1 MPDTSSQLEHLNAL
15 LAKIARSDHFYY
27 QRVKAILGSG
37 QGDKAG
43 EVPMLESLDTFRQR
57 FPFTTKAD
65 LLLDHQQH
73 PPFGSTLTEP
83 ISHYTRFS
91 QTSGTTTG
99 QPMAVLDTPESWQ
112 TMLATWREVYR
123 NAGLTPGR
131 DRIFFAFGFGPF
143 LGFWTAFEA
152 AATDYLCLP
161 GGGLD
166 SRARLEHMARLGA
179 TVLCCTPTYAAR
191 LGQLIGRE
199 NCPGSGELAVHT
211 ILVAGEPGGSIA
223 AVRKVIS
230 RLWDGARVF
239 DHHGMTEVGP
249 VSWEHPQRPMILCLD
264 HERYLCEVV
273 DPTSGREVND
283 GEEGEL
289 VLSTLARS
297 ASPLL
302 RYRTGDRV
310 RKLLIDGILHLEG
323 GILDRSDDMVIVRGV
338 NLYPSA
344 LEEVIRNFPAVEEFQ
359 VVEREVEAMTELEI
373 QIETTE
379 AGIAGRIE
387 QALRDR
393 FTLRIPVVEVA
404 PDSLPRYEFKSRRW
418 TRTT

>member
-1 MPDTSSQLEHLNAL
+1 M
-15 LAKIARSDHFYY
+15 K
-27 QRVKAILGSG
+27 
-37 QGDKAG
+37 
-43 EVPMLESLDTFRQR
+43 
-57 FPFTTKAD
+57 
-65 LLLDHQQH
+65 
-73 PPFGSTLTEP
+73 
-83 ISHYTRFS
+83 
-91 QTSGTTTG
+91 
-99 QPMAVLDTPESWQ
+99 
-112 TMLATWREVYR
+112 
-123 NAGLTPGR
+123 
-131 DRIFFAFGFGPF
+131 
-143 LGFWTAFEA
+143 
-152 AATDYLCLP
+152 TDNQI
-161 GGGLD
+161 
-166 SRARLEHMARLGA
+166 E
-179 TVLCCTPTYAAR
+179 
-191 LGQLIGRE
+191 
-199 NCPGSGELAVHT
+199 
-211 ILVAGEPGGSIA
+211 
-223 AVRKVIS
+223 
-230 RLWDGARVF
+230 
-239 DHHGMTEVGP
+239 
-249 VSWEHPQRPMILCLD
+249 
-264 HERYLCEVV
+264 
-273 DPTSGREVND
+273 EVND

-289 VLSTLARS
+289 VLRTLARS